1 MNCLHSFRTDNKVKS
16 HQKVCKNN
24 DFCVIV
30 KPSEKDN
37 ILEFNQYTKPDKM
50 PCIIYADI
58 ESLIKQIDGCANNPE
73 HISCGYSMWT
83 IWSHRKLTFL
93 FRRKGCM
100 KRFCESLRE
109 HAKKY
114 NWFWKAKNATI
125 TNRRTKITS
134 R

>member
-16 HQKVCKNN
+16 HEKVCKNN

-73 HISCGYSMWT
+73 HICCGYSM
-83 IWSHRKLTFL
+83 
-93 FRRKGCM
+93 
-100 KRFCESLRE
+100 
-109 HAKKY
+109 
-114 NWFWKAKNATI
+114 
-125 TNRRTKITS
+125 
-134 R
+134 

>member
-1 MNCLHSFRTDNKVKS
+1 MVLSCSKKIIRITTWNNFKTQGDFYCLNCLHSFITDNKVKS
-16 HQKVCKNN
+16 HEKVCKNN

-73 HISCGYSMWT
+73 HICCGYSM
-83 IWSHRKLTFL
+83 
-93 FRRKGCM
+93 
-100 KRFCESLRE
+100 
-109 HAKKY
+109 
-114 NWFWKAKNATI
+114 
-125 TNRRTKITS
+125 
-134 R
+134 